1 MFQHSVFQHHIFSPS
16 FNTFIVFM
24 TSIYHTYSFTFS
36 VITVFSSF
44 FILIHIQ
51 FLDILPLF
59 HILIHMHSHL
69 MFTLFSSLH
78 LITPMCSRSM
88 LSHYSHNFLFSF
100 FIYIF
105 SSALTL
111 LPLCHIIIH
120 MHSHSMP
127 PRCFHHFISLPIRIH
142 IHYSMPSH
150 CFHHFI
156 SLLISIHMQCHTTVL
171 IISISF
177 LHLHFQQYSYHLSY
191 AFTLS
196 AITLFSS
203 LHFIP
208 HMYSTFSVTHCS

>member
-88 LSHYSHNFLFSF
+88 LSHYSHNFLF
-100 FIYIF
+100 
-105 SSALTL
+105 
-111 LPLCHIIIH
+111 
-120 MHSHSMP
+120 
-127 PRCFHHFISLPIRIH
+127 
-142 IHYSMPSH
+142 
-150 CFHHFI
+150 
-156 SLLISIHMQCHTTVL
+156 
-171 IISISF
+171 
-177 LHLHFQQYSYHLSY
+177 HLYFQQCPHIVTIMSYHHSY
-191 AFTLS
+191 TFTFN
-196 AITLFSS
+196 AT
-203 LHFIP
+203 
-208 HMYSTFSVTHCS
+208 